1 MSLSAK
7 PSLLGVIQNV
17 IRISS
22 SRSLSV
28 STPRSYR
35 EVTVKED
42 GKKITI
48 EGIPK
53 ESERKGRLIE
63 PDFLK
68 RSSDSCEVKDNCH
81 SLCKFSQVHEIK
93 HTDVLILEQ
102 FVESN
107 GKIIPRDVTGLCER
121 QHYRLDKL
129 IGMAQKAGL
138 MGSKD
143 KFAMEKTT
151 KPWAKNNCYWD
162 EKTIDTQWLN
172 LQNKKKRSKFR
183 SLSNIR

>member
-68 RSSDSCEVKDNCH
+68 RSSDSCEVKHNCH

-107 GKIIPRDVTGLCER
+107 GKIIPRNVTGLCER
-121 QHYRLDKL
+121 QHYRMNKL
-129 IGMAQKAGL
+129 IGMAQKAGI

-143 KFAMEKTT
+143 K
-151 KPWAKNNCYWD
+151 
-162 EKTIDTQWLN
+162 
-172 LQNKKKRSKFR
+172 
-183 SLSNIR
+183 